1 MLRHSFLRLKY
12 TPVNQ
17 KIYQQTAKAM
27 FEGRATPLQKAMI
40 AEFLSQP
47 ENQELY
53 FLWLEEWESQNP
65 QLFADTDDAYLRLSQ
80 IVETAT
86 TPIPPTRPLSRRWF
100 LLLGL
105 AASVVLLLGTI
116 GYYFRDHLQ
125 HERYVTNYGEVR
137 NVTLSDGSQVTLNAN
152 SVLKVPRFGFKK
164 NSREVFLT
172 GEATFSVE
180 HLPGHPR
187 FIVRTP
193 EQLEVEVLGT
203 KFMVYSRARGSK
215 VVLNE
220 GKVQL
225 RSLKKKT
232 DQPLIIHPGDVATVS
247 VQGNVSLAHNQPVAA
262 LASWKDQRFTFD
274 NTPISEIA
282 YQLDEIFGV
291 QIIIADSTL
300 ARRTLGGT
308 FKAETA
314 EKFLQVIAEM
324 LEVRVVP
331 NAVPSQSPQSYTLT
345 Y

>member
-1 MLRHSFLRLKY
+1 
-12 TPVNQ
+12 VNQ
-17 KIYQQTAKAM
+17 KIYKQTAKAM

-40 AEFLSQP
+40 TEFLSQA

-65 QLFADTDDAYLRLSQ
+65 QLIADTEDAYVRLSK
-80 IVETAT
+80 IVENES
-86 TPIPPTRPLSRRWF
+86 TPISPTRPISRRWL

-105 AASVVLLLGTI
+105 AASVVLLLGMS
-116 GYYFRDHLQ
+116 GFYFRDYLL
-125 HERYVTNYGEVR
+125 HERYVTTYGEIR
-137 NVTLSDGSQVTLNAN
+137 NVTLPDGSLVTLNAN

-172 GEATFSVE
+172 GEADFSVE

-187 FIVRTP
+187 FVVRTP

-225 RSLKKKT
+225 RSLKKRAEK
-232 DQPLIIHPGDVATVS
+232 PLVIHPGDVATVS

-262 LASWKDQRFTFD
+262 LASWKDQRFIFD

-282 YQLDEIFGV
+282 YQLNERFGV
-291 QIIIADSTL
+291 QIIISDSTL

-314 EKFLQVIAEM
+314 EKFLQVIADM

-331 NAVPSQSPQSYTLT
+331 SALPSQSPQTYTLT